1 MYETMAADELAIDE
15 LPAAIG
21 AEIRAIPDCYRGEFA
36 DKLRDVLNQM
46 RASQMRAYREKVNAD
61 GGFHD

>member
-1 MYETMAADELAIDE
+1 MYETMAADELTIDE

-21 AEIRAIPDCYRGEFA
+21 IEIRTIPDCYRGEFA